1 MHNEAGA
8 GLSAIL
14 DDCVRVFV
22 LSVSVDM
29 YYSLGH
35 CFQRMCW
42 LSSINFKSLTHI
54 EEMFIPIY

>member
-1 MHNEAGA
+1 MK
-8 GLSAIL
+8 
-14 DDCVRVFV
+14 RVPACLLFLTIV
-22 LSVSVDM
+22 CGSLFYLLSVDM

-42 LSSINFKSLTHI
+42 LSSINFKSLIHI